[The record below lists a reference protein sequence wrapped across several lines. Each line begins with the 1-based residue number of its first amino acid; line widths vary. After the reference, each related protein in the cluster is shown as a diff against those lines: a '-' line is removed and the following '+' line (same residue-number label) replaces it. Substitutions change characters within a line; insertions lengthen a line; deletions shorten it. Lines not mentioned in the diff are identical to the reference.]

1 MVDEVPARPIDTPTY
16 ATLPRRGAAQLVD
29 LIVIGLGV
37 DAYWT
42 GSAWTQ
48 PGAATGQVGGDAGAF
63 LSGQI
68 IVAFLLL
75 CGYFFLCELL
85 FSGQSLGKRMLGIC
99 VVDGTGRTPRLGAL
113 LARNVIRAVDV
124 LPVFYGLGFA
134 TSCLTRPRRRL
145 GDLIAGTFVVE
156 TKDNLTTGLPVRRRD
171 DMTVFFI
178 AVGAFVA
185 GLVVIGVINVLAA
198 FGYLYWMF
206 LTRPS

>member
-29 LIVIGLGV
+29 LIVIGLAL
-37 DAYWT
+37 DAFSI
-42 GSAWTQ
+42 GSALTQ
-48 PGAATGQVGGDAGAF
+48 SGGPPGQVVGDGGFPSGQLITAF
-63 LSGQI
+63 L
-68 IVAFLLL
+68 FL
-75 CGYFFLCELL
+75 CGYFFVSELL